1 MGNMKMENQPTSGN
15 QTGSMQIGYFS
26 HLRIEEK
33 HMGAV
38 LVTNQVGIP
47 LEFKYTDPVSATKL
61 HKILYGSSLEKYL
74 HEVVIRDRLSKE
86 IRSQPEF
93 YIAPYEE
100 KEFLG
105 VMAGKEMM
113 AVQKINAMAGESSGP
128 FTRVR
133 DREAII
139 ELEDG
144 PSLRLAFSSADE
156 ETQHRMVTW
165 LQEIGLTMDI
175 LEPMDRVNS
184 ALMAICGEAKK
195 A

>member
-1 MGNMKMENQPTSGN
+1 
-15 QTGSMQIGYFS
+15 
-26 HLRIEEK
+26 
-33 HMGAV
+33 MGAI

-61 HKILYGSSLEKYL
+61 HKILYGSSLERYL
-74 HEVVIRDRLSKE
+74 HEVVIRDRLGKE

-105 VMAGKEMM
+105 VMAGKQMV
-113 AVQKINAMAGESSGP
+113 AVQKLTSMSGEESGP
-128 FTRVR
+128 FTRIR
-133 DREAII
+133 DREAIV

-144 PSLRLAFSSADE
+144 PHLRLAFSTADE
-156 ETQHRMVTW
+156 ATQRRMVNW
-165 LQEIGLTMDI
+165 LQEAGQTMDI

-184 ALMAICGEAKK
+184 ALMAICGEEKK
-195 A
+195 G

>member
-1 MGNMKMENQPTSGN
+1 MGNQPTNGN
-15 QTGSMQIGYFS
+15 QSSRRQIGYFC
-26 HLRIEEK
+26 HLRLDEK

-38 LVTNQVGIP
+38 LVTNQVGVP

-61 HKILYGSSLEKYL
+61 HKILYGSSLERFL

-86 IRSQPEF
+86 IRSEPEF
-93 YIAPYEE
+93 YIAPYDE

-105 VMAGKEMM
+105 AMAGKEMM
-113 AVQKINAMAGESSGP
+113 AVQRFNSMAGETSGP

-133 DREAII
+133 DREAIV

-144 PSLRLAFSSADE
+144 PALRLVFSTADE
-156 ETQHRMVTW
+156 ATQDKMVTW
-165 LQEIGLTMDI
+165 LQEIGQTMDV

-184 ALMAICGEAKK
+184 ALMAICGEKK
-195 A
+195 KG